1 MRGAAV
7 RRSGEEAVMLRIAGS
22 LCVVAVVGYVALHLA
37 FGVAG
42 GLLGLFFA
50 LAFLL
55 LKALL
60 ALALIYFVLGIV
72 APDAAR
78 KVRSFVSGPPAL

>member
-7 RRSGEEAVMLRIAGS
+7 RRSREEADMLRIAGS
-22 LCVVAVVGYVALHLA
+22 LCVVAVVGYVALHLV

-42 GLLGLFFA
+42 GLLGLLFA

-55 LKALL
+55 FKALL
-60 ALALIYFVLGIV
+60 ALALVYFILSLV

-78 KVRSFVSGPPAL
+78 KMRGFVVGPPAL